1 MSERVRILVVHPGAF
16 LREALVDALERMDGL
31 EVAGQTA
38 SLDDAC
44 AKAERTRPDVALVD
58 ADLLEDQTP
67 ELLGHLKRDC
77 GCGHVLLVADR
88 VSQVQAERAL
98 SAGADGF
105 TLKGISLAELADSIR
120 RVAAGEVLLH
130 PAVASVLVQSL
141 SAFARGERHAG
152 PVLTPRQQ
160 EIIRLLAMGLPNKQI
175 ARRLGIGV
183 ETVKTHISKVLAK
196 LGVGSRTEAVIV
208 AMREGVLAAP
218 GAPGQFAS
226 ITQRPYV
233 DPQVRQAN

>member
-1 MSERVRILVVHPGAF
+1 MSDQLRVAIAHPGMF
-16 LREALVDALERMDGL
+16 LREALVEALERVEGIQVVGHTSSL
-31 EVAGQTA
+31 E
-38 SLDDAC
+38 DA
-44 AKAERTRPDVALVD
+44 ADIARNARPDVAVVD
-58 ADLLEDQTP
+58 AELLEDQP
-67 ELLGHLKRDC
+67 AGVLADLKEE
-77 GCGHVLLVADR
+77 GCSHVLLVADR

-105 TLKGISLAELADSIR
+105 TLKGVSLRELSDSIS

-208 AMREGVLAAP
+208 AMREGVLAPP
-218 GAPGQFAS
+218 GAPREVATLS
-226 ITQRPYV
+226 QRPYIE
-233 DPQVRQAN
+233 PPVRQAN